1 MPKAADRTTM
11 ILDELFVP
19 IRFAFSEYTVRGW
32 LARSGVPM
40 ASIHPIRHA
49 QFGNLQLPV
58 NSRTRFLHRVLPKN
72 GVIALGVQIAP
83 RAS

>member
-19 IRFAFSEYTVRGW
+19 IRFAFSEDTVRGW

-40 ASIHPIRHA
+40 ASIRPFRHA
-49 QFGNLQLPV
+49 QFGNLRLPV
-58 NSRTRFLHRVLPKN
+58 NRRTRFLHRVLPKN
-72 GVIALGVQIAP
+72 GVIALGVQTAP
-83 RAS
+83 RAR